1 MAHPENQPGRFRP
14 DSQPIVPI
22 TLPPELADFLG
33 RAGDFACLT
42 NATDRGTAFVV
53 KAPAFELA
61 GLRGTFPI
69 GLRHELY
76 SHPSAPVIRT
86 ILSLYDRP
94 QHPLRV
100 ESFINVAEPDQRADF
115 AALAAQKEFL
125 IVFYDQDMRHRLSKR
140 VPYRA
145 ADRAEVPRILARAQ
159 EFLAAITVGAFDFD
173 KAKADVLL
181 HTTL

>member
-1 MAHPENQPGRFRP
+1 MSHSENQPGRLRP
-14 DSQPIVPI
+14 DSEPITPI

-42 NATDRGTAFVV
+42 NATDHGTAFVI

-61 GLRGTFPI
+61 TLRGTFPV

-76 SHPSAPVIRT
+76 AHPSAPVIRT

-94 QHPLRV
+94 QHPLKV
-100 ESFINVAEPDQRADF
+100 ESYFNVAEADQRADF
-115 AALAAQKEFL
+115 AALAGQEEL
-125 IVFYDQDMRHRLSKR
+125 LVLFYDQELVHRLSKR
-140 VPYRA
+140 VPYPA
-145 ADRAEVPRILARAQ
+145 SDRADIPLILARA
-159 EFLAAITVGAFDFD
+159 ELLLGEIAAGEFDFD
-173 KAKADVLL
+173 KAKADVLR